1 MQLTLP
7 CPPEKAR
14 SREAVRDRSKKLRR
28 ALFSCAVSLDSKQI
42 SIISN
47 SMIARSQEEENQMS
61 TNTKSKTY
69 ISDENEREE
78 IARFVALFEAQ
89 FQAQHKAILT
99 SATGEVVELPAKL
112 FEVLKQAADAL
123 ASGRGVSIIPQDM
136 KLTTQQAADFLGISR
151 PTLIKFLEGGEINFT
166 KVGRHRR
173 ITLRDLLVYQERARL
188 NRRTTLRRAARAG
201 QEAGLLDLTATD
213 MPPRA

>member
-1 MQLTLP
+1 
-7 CPPEKAR
+7 
-14 SREAVRDRSKKLRR
+14 
-28 ALFSCAVSLDSKQI
+28 
-42 SIISN
+42 
-47 SMIARSQEEENQMS
+47 MIARSQEGEKQMS
-61 TNTKSKTY
+61 TNTRSKTY

-89 FQAQHKAILT
+89 FQTQHKAILT

-112 FEVLKQAADAL
+112 FDVLKQAADAL